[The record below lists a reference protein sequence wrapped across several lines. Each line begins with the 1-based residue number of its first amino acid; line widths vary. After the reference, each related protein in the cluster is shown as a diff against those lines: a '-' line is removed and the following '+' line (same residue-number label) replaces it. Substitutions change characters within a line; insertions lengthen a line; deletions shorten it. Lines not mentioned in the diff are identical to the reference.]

1 MRYSCAIF
9 RCTYLVKIV
18 CHVNGKQ
25 KSVTLLE
32 NYADLT
38 SLYTHILSEER
49 RLNSLGNRS
58 SSTWQELDDRTL
70 DKNTKKNGLCTRTKE
85 SMLFWSFRTT
95 VSDSF
100 FSFFPQLFCFTNV
113 TKKYMEKKVY
123 LQLNGSRKIV
133 GILRGYDIFLNVV
146 LDDAV
151 EVRKDGNKTPM
162 GSQTVIRGNSI
173 ASLEALETLS

>member
-1 MRYSCAIF
+1 
-9 RCTYLVKIV
+9 
-18 CHVNGKQ
+18 
-25 KSVTLLE
+25 
-32 NYADLT
+32 
-38 SLYTHILSEER
+38 
-49 RLNSLGNRS
+49 
-58 SSTWQELDDRTL
+58 
-70 DKNTKKNGLCTRTKE
+70 
-85 SMLFWSFRTT
+85 MLFWSCRTT

-100 FSFFPQLFCFTNV
+100 FFPPPPRLFCFTNV

-173 ASLEALETLS
+173 ASLEALEALS

>member
-1 MRYSCAIF
+1 MVSAPE
-9 RCTYLVKIV
+9 LKKV
-18 CHVNGKQ
+18 CCFGPAAQ
-25 KSVTLLE
+25 
-32 NYADLT
+32 
-38 SLYTHILSEER
+38 LY
-49 RLNSLGNRS
+49 
-58 SSTWQELDDRTL
+58 Q
-70 DKNTKKNGLCTRTKE
+70 
-85 SMLFWSFRTT
+85 T
-95 VSDSF
+95 VFSF
-100 FSFFPQLFCFTNV
+100 FSRLFCFTNV

>member
-9 RCTYLVKIV
+9 RYTYLVKIV
-18 CHVNGKQ
+18 CHVDGKQ
-25 KSVTLLE
+25 KSITLLR
-32 NYADLT
+32 NHADLI
-38 SLYTHILSEER
+38 SLYTRILSEER
-49 RLNSLGNRS
+49 RLNPFDNRS

-70 DKNTKKNGLCTRTKE
+70 DKNTKK
-85 SMLFWSFRTT
+85 M
-95 VSDSF
+95 VSA
-100 FSFFPQLFCFTNV
+100 PEL
-113 TKKYMEKKVY
+113 KKYMEKKVY